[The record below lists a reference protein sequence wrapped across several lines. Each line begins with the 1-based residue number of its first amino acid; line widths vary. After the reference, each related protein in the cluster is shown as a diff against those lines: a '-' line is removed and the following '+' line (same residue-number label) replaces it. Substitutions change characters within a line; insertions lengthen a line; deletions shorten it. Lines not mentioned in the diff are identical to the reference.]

1 MTATTN
7 NTTTKTKT
15 ITVINDGGVYD
26 ISSKEEFKD
35 LLSSLKTNYLE
46 HVDTKRRVLGFLSV
60 VDGGTYTF
68 SSSHYTASIITPKRA
83 ADKTDDVSMQQESA
97 AASALASSSRDLP
110 SPQKLRLDESNNHE
124 SSTNEESK
132 ERNGIRTDDD
142 EDNIR
147 SKVVAPE
154 SSSATV
160 SHMERQQDESHQS
173 PPQAQPQPI
182 MSDKHRNKTT
192 GNAQHDNIIIHTNGD
207 DNIWK
212 YSLGHD
218 TQKAKDPSSQ
228 GVQEPANKDCEN
240 NTGDSKNASSNK
252 TEQKQSPF
260 DIQLPTPDTVVK
272 NHQQQQGDNSDDR
285 KVLVE
290 KTNDAALLMAL
301 RNDDCFTTSNNE
313 NNHHQG
319 DENSQSPNN
328 RRQND
333 GNQTENNS
341 SGDFTEK
348 DDDDSIANDQ
358 ATATTTIAAAVHSPN
373 HKRPRNIVTPKES
386 LASPCL
392 ARKTEKSSFFST
404 SRTQADKDE
413 CFSSPP
419 PKQKRLRLDP
429 NKEDEIES
437 GASLS
442 PASSTVSS
450 SSSSSS
456 LSNVP
461 PTKPQKTTQ
470 TPTLKKTF
478 TLTEYLVEA
487 KALLDKHKYR
497 QAMMLYEKALPL
509 QIKALGKNHTK
520 VANTCFQ
527 MGRALRHLGIYGE
540 AMRLHQRALQIRLQ
554 CLPSNDS
561 RIADSYNTIAAVLTN
576 QGRYDPAMHAYQK
589 ALHIRLEVYGDKHAY
604 VAQVLSNMGWVLQT
618 QKKYVEARKKYEAAL
633 DIYLEVHGEGHA
645 RVEITRQQIAES
657 NGKLNAAAATASP
670 PPCTVVL

>member
-15 ITVINDGGVYD
+15 ITVINDGGIYD

-110 SPQKLRLDESNNHE
+110 SPQKLRLDESNNPE
-124 SSTNEESK
+124 SGTNEESEDDK
-132 ERNGIRTDDD
+132 SIRTDGD

-182 MSDKHRNKTT
+182 MSDKHQNKTT
-192 GNAQHDNIIIHTNGD
+192 GNAQQDNMIIHTNGD
-207 DNIWK
+207 DNIRE

-228 GVQEPANKDCEN
+228 GVLEPTNRDCEN
-240 NTGDSKNASSNK
+240 NNGDSKNASNE

-260 DIQLPTPDTVVK
+260 YIQLPTLDTVVK
-272 NHQQQQGDNSDDR
+272 NHQKQQGDNIDDK

-301 RNDDCFTTSNNE
+301 RNDDCFIN

-328 RRQND
+328 RRQNN

-358 ATATTTIAAAVHSPN
+358 ATAAAAVRSPN
-373 HKRPRNIVTPKES
+373 HKRPRNVVTPKES

-392 ARKTEKSSFFST
+392 ARKTEEGSFFSS
-404 SRTQADKDE
+404 SRTQADNDE

-419 PKQKRLRLDP
+419 PKQKRLKLDP
-429 NKEDEIES
+429 NKEEDDEC

-442 PASSTVSS
+442 PASSRSLASTVS

-497 QAMMLYEKALPL
+497 Q
-509 QIKALGKNHTK
+509 
-520 VANTCFQ
+520 
-527 MGRALRHLGIYGE
+527 
-540 AMRLHQRALQIRLQ
+540 
-554 CLPSNDS
+554 
-561 RIADSYNTIAAVLTN
+561 
-576 QGRYDPAMHAYQK
+576 
-589 ALHIRLEVYGDKHAY
+589 
-604 VAQVLSNMGWVLQT
+604 
-618 QKKYVEARKKYEAAL
+618 
-633 DIYLEVHGEGHA
+633 
-645 RVEITRQQIAES
+645 
-657 NGKLNAAAATASP
+657 
-670 PPCTVVL
+670 